1 MRGAQQ
7 IRTPLPVLRALD
19 GRCPADRGG
28 DAKVGVMSSRVP
40 DDSTVLA
47 VLCQTR
53 IVNRESFEI
62 PTLDPLTGRVDGSIS
77 AHEFA
82 ARMLAA
88 FGHGP
93 DDEGQEVE
101 ARDAAASA

>member
-1 MRGAQQ
+1 
-7 IRTPLPVLRALD
+7 VLRALN

-28 DAKVGVMSSRVP
+28 DAKVGVMSSCVP